1 MGTNIGRRN
10 EPAEWSGE
18 GPGIGRWLDDVLE
31 SVVSSGSDL
40 LHALPAQNIVYRSAD
55 AQFTPSARHD
65 ETVLS
70 FVVSCGVNCLETVWQ
85 SLDS

>member
-1 MGTNIGRRN
+1 MRTNIGRRN

-40 LHALPAQNIVYRSAD
+40 RHALPAQNIVYRSAD
-55 AQFTPSARHD
+55 AQFTPPARQD
-65 ETVLS
+65 KTVLS
-70 FVVSCGVNCLETVWQ
+70 VSCQAV
-85 SLDS
+85 